1 MPLVTLV
8 TLVPLVLL
16 VLLVPLVLLVTLV
29 LLVPLVLLEIAVQ
42 EEVVRILDKFTAL
55 EAELGCRKRQY
66 QYYCASL
73 HGIDIS
79 L

>member
-1 MPLVTLV
+1 MPLV

-16 VLLVPLVLLVTLV
+16 VPLVTLV
-29 LLVPLVLLEIAVQ
+29 LLVPLEIAVQ

-55 EAELGCRKRQY
+55 EAELDCRRRQY

-73 HGIDIS
+73 HGLHVS
-79 L
+79 F

>member
-1 MPLVTLV
+1 MPLV

-16 VLLVPLVLLVTLV
+16 VL
-29 LLVPLVLLEIAVQ
+29 LVLLEIAVQ

-55 EAELGCRKRQY
+55 EAELDCRKRQY
-66 QYYCASL
+66 QYFSASL
-73 HGIDIS
+73 HGLHVS